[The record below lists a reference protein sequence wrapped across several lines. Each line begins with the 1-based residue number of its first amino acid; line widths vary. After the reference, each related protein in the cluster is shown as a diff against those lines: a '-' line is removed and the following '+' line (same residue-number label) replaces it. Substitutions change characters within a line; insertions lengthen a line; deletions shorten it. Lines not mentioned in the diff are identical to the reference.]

1 MFIEICKLVNEIYSR
16 NFFKNWFYENLINLA
31 NDAVTNVKIALLNM
45 LMKMKKLWNIQD
57 KAKLNYLE
65 KLVTNLLHDKDKDV
79 SELAEKAILQ
89 MELLRPYFPTVR
101 IF

>member
-1 MFIEICKLVNEIYSR
+1 
-16 NFFKNWFYENLINLA
+16 
-31 NDAVTNVKIALLNM
+31 M

-57 KAKLNYLE
+57 KTKLSYLE

-89 MELLRPYFPTVR
+89 MELLRPYFPTVYFR
-101 IF
+101 YEFLWSLHTNVFTE